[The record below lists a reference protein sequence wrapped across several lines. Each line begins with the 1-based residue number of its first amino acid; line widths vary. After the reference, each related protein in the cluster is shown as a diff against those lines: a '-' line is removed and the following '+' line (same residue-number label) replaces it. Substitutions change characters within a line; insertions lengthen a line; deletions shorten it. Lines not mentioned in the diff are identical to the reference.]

1 MCTLDTIEY
10 DDTLEIEEIK
20 KNIKIASCAINS
32 TCTPDNKPLCKKC
45 EYRQVQLVLRN
56 KNQYCRICFLT
67 MLTHKFKATLGK
79 SKLVQPNDSILV
91 AHSGK
96 ASSTVLVHLLSTD
109 TNESISRKL
118 RFRYKVLYIDDGMVK
133 KRTIEEREFIRNA
146 LAKEAECLR
155 STMYMIPL
163 TKCLTNIVY
172 EDIHSVNV
180 PQVSATT
187 EDAVLAEIFDNL
199 ENDTAK
205 DELSRQ
211 LKRKVIVSAARKL
224 CCNKVFIADTSV
236 DLAIKVV
243 GDVSTGRGSQLPFN
257 VAFSDVRHTDVTL
270 LRPLRDLT
278 GDEVIAYLDC
288 FKLYPVLDSQK
299 FNSSFPVSIRNVA
312 RSFVQQ
318 LDGEVNGT
326 VSTIYRTSE
335 KLATKMVEL
344 DNVSDANTDTNIDVN
359 HICIVCD
366 LNFKSHYPSVER
378 VSTVQAKLFSK
389 LVSTGIITPS
399 DAMLDSLDVCEESTD
414 EEMKTRNMLKRK
426 ACQCDGINICNTTQG
441 QSIIEQHLCYSC
453 RLIFLDSK
461 QMCTALPNFILTA
474 IEKKLQI
481 ARLEREIKDF
491 LL

>member
-1 MCTLDTIEY
+1 MCTLNTIEY
-10 DDTLEIEEIK
+10 DDTFEIEEIK
-20 KNIKIASCAINS
+20 KNVKIASCTTNS
-32 TCTPDNKPLCKKC
+32 TCTPDAKPLCKKC
-45 EYRQVQLVLRN
+45 GYQQVQLVLRN
-56 KNQYCRICFLT
+56 KNQYCRMCFLT
-67 MLTHKFKATLGK
+67 MLMHKFKATLGK
-79 SKLVQPNDSILV
+79 SKLVQPNDSILI

-96 ASSTVLVHLLSTD
+96 ANSTVLVHLLSTD

-118 RFRYKVLYIDDGMVK
+118 GFRYKVLYIDDGMVK

-155 STMYMIPL
+155 SIMYMVPL
-163 TKCLTNIVY
+163 TKCLTNIVH
-172 EDIHSVNV
+172 EDIQSINV
-180 PQVSATT
+180 PQVSMTT

-224 CCNKVFIADTSV
+224 RCNKVFIADTSV
-236 DLAIKVV
+236 DLAIKVL

-288 FKLYPVLDSQK
+288 FKLYPVFDSQK
-299 FNSSFPVSIRNVA
+299 SSSSFPVSIRNVA
-312 RSFVQQ
+312 KSFVQQ
-318 LDGEVNGT
+318 LDSEVNGT
-326 VSTIYRTSE
+326 VSAIYRTSE

-344 DNVSDANTDTNIDVN
+344 DNVLDVNTDAKTDVN
-359 HICIVCD
+359 HICILCD
-366 LNFKSHYPSVER
+366 LNLKSHYPSEER
-378 VSTVQAKLFSK
+378 VSTVQARLFSK
-389 LVSTGIITPS
+389 LVCTGIV
-399 DAMLDSLDVCEESTD
+399 DSLDVCEESTG
-414 EEMKTRNMLKRK
+414 EEMKTKNMLKRK
-426 ACQCDGINICNTTQG
+426 ACQCDNINICNSPQEQS
-441 QSIIEQHLCYSC
+441 QSIIEQYLCYSC

-461 QMCTALPNFILTA
+461 QMYTALPNFILTA